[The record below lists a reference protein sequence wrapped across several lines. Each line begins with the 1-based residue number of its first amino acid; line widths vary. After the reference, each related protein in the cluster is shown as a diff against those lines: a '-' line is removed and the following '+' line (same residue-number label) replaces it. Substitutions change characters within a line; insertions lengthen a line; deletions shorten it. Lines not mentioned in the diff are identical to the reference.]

1 MVIYIRRKT
10 DKKYLQSV
18 QTDTWVDNAKDAYEM
33 TYNECQAA
41 KTELLNM
48 YTSDQLVEV
57 MNPQKM
63 KPMTEE
69 EKQEVINFLKK

>member
-18 QTDTWVDNAKDAYEM
+18 ETDSWVDNAKDAYEM
-33 TYNECQAA
+33 TYNECQSA
-41 KTELLNM
+41 KTVLLST
-48 YTSDQLVEV
+48 YSLDQLVEV
-57 MNPQKM
+57 VNPHKI

-69 EKQEVINFLKK
+69 EKQEFLNSIKK